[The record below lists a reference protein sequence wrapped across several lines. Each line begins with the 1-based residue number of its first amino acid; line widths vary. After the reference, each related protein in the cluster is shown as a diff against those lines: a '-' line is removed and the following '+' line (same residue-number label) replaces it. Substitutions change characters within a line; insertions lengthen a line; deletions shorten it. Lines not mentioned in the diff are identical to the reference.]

1 MSSSPTPSPLSER
14 ELVITRETHVPR
26 EKLYAG
32 WTTVELYPKWFCP
45 KPWYVKDVILDVRAG
60 GFNSMTFCGP
70 NGESFPNRGVYLEVI
85 PNEKLVFTDCFFADW
100 EPNPDFMFV
109 GILTFEALPNG
120 GTRYTAKAR
129 HWTKEACEK
138 HAAMGFVDGWNKAFD
153 QLVEVA
159 DQLP

>member
-1 MSSSPTPSPLSER
+1 MSSSPAPSPLSER
-14 ELVITRETHVPR
+14 EIVIVRETHVSP

-32 WTTVELYPKWFCP
+32 WTTAELYPKWFCP
-45 KPWYVKDVILDVRAG
+45 KPWYVKDVQLDVRPG
-60 GFNSMTFCGP
+60 GFNSMTICGP

-120 GTRYTAKAR
+120 GTRYTARAR
-129 HWTKEACEK
+129 HWTKEACDN
-138 HAAMGFVDGWNKAFD
+138 HAAMGFVEGWNKAFD
-153 QLVEVA
+153 QLVEVVS
-159 DQLP
+159 